1 MRAVVI
7 SHNNEVVA
15 RTLVMGIDKGIEV
28 AKDTLLIGL
37 SKEFEE
43 GIKWISTY
51 QPDHSHRATPGRLH
65 RHGDG
70 LVLQLEGLL
79 LSQPRMQAGFIH
91 VIDLF
96 ASALQAADPLNEVQL
111 LPLDPSGVFR
121 FVYEMHVG
129 FRKGDLVETIEARQ
143 ARDAQVHAIP

>member
-15 RTLVMGIDKGIEV
+15 RTLVMGIDKSIEV
-28 AKDTLLIGL
+28 SKDTLLIGRSEQL
-37 SKEFEE
+37 EE
-43 GIKWISTY
+43 GIKWIATY
-51 QPDHSHRATPGRLH
+51 QADHSHRATPGRLH
-65 RHGDG
+65 RHGDR
-70 LVLQLEGLL
+70 LVLQLPGLL

-91 VIDLF
+91 VKDLF
-96 ASALQAADPLNEVQL
+96 TSALQAVDPLNELQL
-111 LPLDPSGVFR
+111 LSLDSTGVPR